1 MKFSKYVGAG
11 NDFIFIDNRD
21 LIFPVQDPL
30 FISKL
35 CHRQC
40 GIGADGVILLENSIK
55 ADFKMRIFNSDGHE
69 AEMCGNGS
77 RCFFKFIHE
86 CTSLKKDLY
95 LVETKESF
103 IQLLQNEPN
112 VQVSMMNPCDM
123 NWNMDL
129 KVESSNL
136 KVHSLNTG
144 VPHVIV
150 FLDEIEES
158 DLKNLGPKI
167 RYHESFS
174 PKGTNVNFVKI
185 LSNNEIMV
193 RTYERGVEDET
204 LSCGT
209 GVTASAIA
217 AAYMLKIPLPIK
229 VNTKSNEQIEI
240 NCTIN
245 QESIQDVT
253 MSGPAELVYK
263 GEFVALE
270 FINLRKS

>member
-21 LIFPVQDPL
+21 FIFPAQDPL
-30 FISKL
+30 FIRKL

-40 GIGADGVILLENSIK
+40 GIGADGVILLENSSK
-55 ADFKMRIFNSDGHE
+55 ADYKMRIFNSDGHE

-77 RCFFKFIHE
+77 RCFYKFIHE
-86 CTSLKKDLY
+86 CTALQKDAY
-95 LVETKESF
+95 VIETKESC
-103 IQLLQNEPN
+103 IKLAQDGSNI
-112 VQVSMMNPCDM
+112 QVSMMSPCDII
-123 NWNMDL
+123 WNMDL
-129 KVESSNL
+129 KLDSSNL

-144 VPHVIV
+144 VPHAVV
-150 FLDEIEES
+150 FLDEIKDS
-158 DLKNLGPKI
+158 DLKNLAPKI

-174 PKGTNVNFVKI
+174 KGTNVNFVKI

-217 AAYMLKIPLPIK
+217 AAYLLQIPLPIK

-245 QESIQDVT
+245 KESIQDVT

-263 GEFVALE
+263 GEFVAAE
-270 FINLRKS
+270 FNNLRKS